1 MKEIFYNLDT
11 QYIWFAEFEFENGMT
26 LKVPLVLIFEYEPK
40 TDMFSHYHYYI
51 MPDCFN
57 QMMIIR
63 KETLRK
69 T

>member
-11 QYIWFAEFEFENGMT
+11 RYVWFAEFEFENGMT
-26 LKVPLVLIFEYEPK
+26 LLVPLQYAPK
-40 TDMFSHYHYYI
+40 DNMFNHYHYYI

-63 KETLRK
+63 RETLRK
-69 T
+69 Q